1 MQANELTFGI
11 EIETFVDVREAAR
24 NGLNVGS
31 YRHGYQIPYL
41 PAGWMAKSDS
51 SIHGTSSFHEGCEV
65 VSPVLQG
72 AEGVRQAVEVV
83 RILKAKGHKINDTC
97 GVHVHVGWDARVRT
111 QAELA
116 RLVCTVGCWEKAI
129 YASTGTKKRER
140 NHYCQSVKSYGSADN
155 AKQAIERDRYH
166 GLNLT
171 NLAYGTKPTVEF
183 RFFAATLSDVKVAG
197 YIQLCLALVLRACT
211 WSRTPKFDHAPSNSR
226 GLGRPG
232 SGLSE
237 MNRMIGWL
245 KWQGFRAKG
254 EGALAGIVDDI
265 IPVADIMKEFRRL
278 AKKYDEVA

>member
-1 MQANELTFGI
+1 MINANEMTFGI

-31 YRHGYQIPYL
+31 YRHGYQVPYL
-41 PAGWMAKSDS
+41 PAGWVAKSDS

-83 RILKAKGHKINDTC
+83 RILKAKGHKINDSC

-111 QAELA
+111 QDELA
-116 RLVCTVGCWEKAI
+116 RLVCTVGSHEQAI
-129 YASTGTKKRER
+129 YATTGTKKRER
-140 NHYCQSVKSYGSADN
+140 NHYCQSVKNYNSPDI
-155 AKQAIERDRYH
+155 AKRAIETDRYH

-197 YIQLCLALVLRACT
+197 YIQLCLALVLRAINCPRKPEFAPDLAN
-211 WSRTPKFDHAPSNSR
+211 SCRRNQTPGVRAY
-226 GLGRPG
+226 
-232 SGLSE
+232 
-237 MNRMIGWL
+237 NRMLVALGWVG
-245 KWQGFRAKG
+245 KR
-254 EGALAGIVDDI
+254 GAPAGIVSDI
-265 IPVADIMKEFRRL
+265 IPLPDIRKEFRRL
-278 AKKYDEVA
+278 AEKYDAAV